1 MERYFEM
8 MHYLVGGLTLL
19 PERIDWVIMLTL
31 EPLAKVLPFM
41 VRYLTTNGESTV
53 YDPTPPF
60 VLRYRRARR
69 RFCKRLA

>member
-1 MERYFEM
+1 
-8 MHYLVGGLTLL
+8 
-19 PERIDWVIMLTL
+19 MLTL